1 MSPIKVSYAMMPR
14 TDYEMSEPDMVE
26 LLNACKPVPA
36 MMVGS
41 YTPSSPQ
48 ENANNAW
55 ARLGTKMGFDG
66 ATVRPIQGKGQRFF
80 TAIPSETDVARDE
93 RLAREASEKRATE
106 IATLEAEIAERK
118 TRLEALT

>member
-1 MSPIKVSYAMMPR
+1 MMPR
-14 TDYEMSEPDMVE
+14 TEYEMSEPDMVE
-26 LLNACKPVPA
+26 LLDACKPVP
-36 MMVGS
+36 MIMLQCG
-41 YTPSSPQ
+41 TPRSPQ

-66 ATVRPIQGKGQRFF
+66 ETVRPIQGKGQRFF
-80 TAIPSETDVARDE
+80 TAVPSETDVARDE
-93 RLAREASEKRATE
+93 RLAREASEKRAAE